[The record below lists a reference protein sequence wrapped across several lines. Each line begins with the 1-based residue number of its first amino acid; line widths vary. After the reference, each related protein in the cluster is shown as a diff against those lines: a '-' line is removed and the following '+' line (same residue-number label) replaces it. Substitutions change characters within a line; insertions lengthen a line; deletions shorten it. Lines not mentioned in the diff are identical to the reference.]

1 MVHENNVVGVEEH
14 VEEPIAINNGNVTIT
29 GWKMWKRLCKDD
41 SLKDKVETLRLRVSD
56 EEKGE
61 PLVIKEFKR
70 MKELIVED
78 DSFGSTRK
86 VTIEKNAILDSVR
99 IGCRCF
105 NQSIR
110 SSKNSVVT
118 IKDCYCLSSFS
129 VEEDSF
135 KNLLKCEF
143 IGTLGL
149 QTISWGSG
157 SFDKCKSLYP
167 RGEYPNEHSPFRDDK
182 IFDGVRICRLKG
194 ERGIEINRLEIS
206 YLCNT

>member
-1 MVHENNVVGVEEH
+1 MIHENNVVGVEEY
-14 VEEPIAINNGNVTIT
+14 VEEPIAINNGKVTIT
-29 GWKMWKRLCKDD
+29 GWKMWKRLCKND

-70 MKELIVED
+70 MRELIIED

-86 VTIEKNAILDSVR
+86 VTIERNAILASVR
-99 IGCRCF
+99 IGNRCF

-118 IKDCYCLSSFS
+118 IKDCYYLSSFS

-143 IGTLGL
+143 IGNMGL

-167 RGEYPNEHSPFRDDK
+167 TGEYPDEYSQFRDDK
-182 IFDGVRICRLKG
+182 VIDGVRICRLRG
-194 ERGIEINRLEIS
+194 ERRVET
-206 YLCNT
+206 YC